1 MHRRSLLA
9 VFLAFVL
16 FCGWAMVASART
28 IYIDNRI
35 GNDVNNGLA
44 STNEGLRVGPVKTFD
59 RAIVLLET
67 GDTLEIANN
76 GAAFPYHDSL
86 RLIGEDGSGV
96 PALPLVINGNGAILD
111 GSASI
116 PRDAWEALGD
126 GLWRFEPW
134 KKGWYR
140 LYRGEETLPEVAS
153 ERGSRA
159 ELPAGHWTVWR
170 GAIYYQVLPDEIPAN
185 EPFRIATR
193 EAGIF
198 LYHVHH
204 VIIRDLTI
212 RRYHLDGINAHDQAG
227 PVVLEGVRSVENARG
242 GVFIGGTSQL
252 SIRGGQIQD
261 NRVAPIIVQEL
272 GRVEINETDIDSEP
286 PAAE

>member
-16 FCGWAMVASART
+16 LCGWAAVASART

-44 STNEGLRVGPVKTFD
+44 PTNEGLLVGPVKTFD

-76 GAAFPYHDSL
+76 GEAFPYHGSL

-96 PALPLVINGNGAILD
+96 PALPMVINGNGAILD
-111 GSASI
+111 GSSPI
-116 PRDAWEALGD
+116 PREGWDALGH

-140 LYRGEETLPEVAS
+140 LYRGDEALPEIAS
-153 ERGSRA
+153 ERTSRG
-159 ELPAGHWTVWR
+159 ELPPGHWTAWR

-204 VIIRDLTI
+204 VIIRDLTV
-212 RRYHLDGINAHDQAG
+212 RRFHLDGVNAHDQAG
-227 PVVLEGVRSVENARG
+227 PVVLEGVRSVGNARS
-242 GVFIGGTSQL
+242 GVFIGGTSQV
-252 SIRGGQIQD
+252 SIRGGVIQN
-261 NRVAPIIVQEL
+261 NRVAPVMVREL
-272 GRVEINETDIDSEP
+272 GRVEINETEIDSET